1 MKLQNNNSGKS
12 STTNT
17 LRMDE
22 SVAILGFQHV
32 FIGVDIAPR
41 DWLVW
46 LVTGRGVQRAMQGRF
61 ETANDG
67 IHCSTP
73 PFHPYRGFVMWMISN
88 NEVFVTYDHMIN
100 SQPNCISHLQ
110 ITPAD
115 QPTRMICHDQPH
127 DFLSSHLNQHCG
139 LSPSLLRKPHF
150 ERMKSPPLLDKP
162 TTLTICTHVG
172 QLLSCLLHG
181 FLHCFPHFST
191 TLFPNLRR
199 GQGKNPPCHRYAL
212 PDEGAKMLL
221 RWLNDTAAKACWA
234 MEQEASGPRCC

>member
-22 SVAILGFQHV
+22 SVAILGVQHV

-162 TTLTICTHVG
+162 TTLPFVPMLVNFYHAFSMVFSIVFLTFRP
-172 QLLSCLLHG
+172 LSSLIFAEARARIPVPPVCLAG
-181 FLHCFPHFST
+181 
-191 TLFPNLRR
+191 R
-199 GQGKNPPCHRYAL
+199 GREN
-212 PDEGAKMLL
+212 
-221 RWLNDTAAKACWA
+221 AAPLA
-234 MEQEASGPRCC
+234 E